1 MIKHNYRARR
11 EFFATLMFSL
21 FVFTY
26 IFARSP
32 LFVAK
37 GEIVNEV
44 VESVPEAVVHTV
56 ERHPNIQLTEPES
69 DIYNA
74 PGSAMVERCQ
84 AKGVDE
90 PVIKCEVETAVEPT
104 VEYGVEHW
112 DIPLDA
118 GLQRHIFAVCENY
131 GIKPGIIIAMIERES
146 GFDVDAIGDS
156 GNSLGLMQIQP
167 RWNYE
172 RMERLG
178 CYDLLDPYQNIT
190 VGVDVLAEY
199 LSNSGGSLEW
209 ALMAYNGGPSYANNK
224 VAAGVV
230 SDYAATV
237 IMRSVMWV

>member
-26 IFARSP
+26 IFSRTP

-37 GEIVNEV
+37 GESIEV
-44 VESVPEAVVHTV
+44 IHFPEEVKKVEIHTAEKPVKLKFKELKSRVAPSVG
-56 ERHPNIQLTEPES
+56 TEKAEGLDKPKYQYV
-69 DIYNA
+69 DI
-74 PGSAMVERCQ
+74 S
-84 AKGVDE
+84 
-90 PVIKCEVETAVEPT
+90 
-104 VEYGVEHW
+104 
-112 DIPLDA
+112 LDK
-118 GLQRHIFAVCENY
+118 GLQEHVFKTCEKY
-131 GIKPGIIIAMIERES
+131 GIKPGIVFAMIERES
-146 GFDVDAIGDS
+146 GFRVDAIGDS

-167 RWNYE
+167 RWNQA

-199 LSNSGGSLEW
+199 LNSSGGSLEW

-224 VAAGVV
+224 TACGVV
-230 SDYAATV
+230 SDYAASI
-237 IMRSVMWV
+237 IMRSGSFA